1 MGIVTSLKLSIVV
14 SSVEFYTFIPAFDD
28 IGPFLSSQKSLKK
41 KLYFCVLHGEFVSKL
56 LFLSAGKI
64 IFRCF

>member
-14 SSVEFYTFIPAFDD
+14 SSVEFYMFIPAFDD
-28 IGPFLSSQKSLKK
+28 IGPFLSSQKSLK